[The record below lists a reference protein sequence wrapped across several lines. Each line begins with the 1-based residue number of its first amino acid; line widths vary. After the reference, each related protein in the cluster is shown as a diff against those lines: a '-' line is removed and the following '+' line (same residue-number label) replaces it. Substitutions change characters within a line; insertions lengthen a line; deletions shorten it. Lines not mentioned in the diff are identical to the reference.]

1 MGAGIY
7 DRLFWRGEF
16 SGGVRL
22 DEFIWADLEL
32 EKDWE
37 KDVDGERNLE
47 KRKSTIPQIHYKQ
60 LIP

>member
-37 KDVDGERNLE
+37 KDVD
-47 KRKSTIPQIHYKQ
+47 
-60 LIP
+60 